1 MRIPEQTLKEAEKL
15 SHPAVAELL
24 KFYHFVTGNS
34 VYEAYVIRRIYEEK
48 WNKELT
54 TNTVQ
59 LINSPLKKTSETE
72 LLAHDKAVDRVRAFF
87 NDQLKF
93 QRDTEAMREMLTP
106 EQKDRAL
113 VDSRLKKEIV
123 DIAL

>member
-1 MRIPEQTLKEAEKL
+1 MRIPDSDLKQAESLDNPSVKKL
-15 SHPAVAELL
+15 VE
-24 KFYHFVTGNS
+24 FYRFVTGNS

-48 WNKELT
+48 WNRELT
-54 TNTVQ
+54 DNTVT

-93 QRDTEAMREMLTP
+93 QRDTESMREMLTP
-106 EQKDRAL
+106 EQKEKLFTDP
-113 VDSRLKKEIV
+113 RLKREIA
-123 DIAL
+123 DIPL